1 MQTEINKVE
10 LRNLQIE
17 DYKQLKT
24 SMLHSYC
31 ELDDTYWEEEE
42 IENLLSIFPEGQLVI
57 LVDDKVV
64 GSALSILVNYKKQ
77 VPIIRIK
84 KSLEIPL
91 FQHTIL
97 MAKFYMESTF
107 SSVQNT
113 AVCVWDEDYTM
124 PEKNFAKL

>member
-42 IENLLSIFPEGQLVI
+42 N
-57 LVDDKVV
+57 D
-64 GSALSILVNYKKQ
+64 
-77 VPIIRIK
+77 
-84 KSLEIPL
+84 
-91 FQHTIL
+91 
-97 MAKFYMESTF
+97 
-107 SSVQNT
+107 
-113 AVCVWDEDYTM
+113 VW
-124 PEKNFAKL
+124 